1 MAATKAPSYGEYF
14 SPERLKEWPEPESVS
29 FMEVLAREDI
39 DEAVHAILF
48 RENHAVKQLDTYIQH
63 LAIFKERRREMIH
76 KKWVQSV
83 ADPLQQRIMEK
94 VISYRGVEK
103 MKQENF
109 EHFLKHTN
117 KTETVFGDHYNPD
130 VYDPF
135 YMKKKDPN
143 YGKVTVPPFCDPLF
157 RRQQEVDQERRANLE
172 YETGKRYSMQ
182 EFKEVEK
189 AGLRA
194 RLPQSLSPCT
204 VRFQKGG
211 IQAPREVELVGNAG
225 TAARS
230 TRLRPCVTCSL
241 GSLLMHISQW
251 GKTGPRV
258 QAGGPVSVTIYEA
271 GRDGEKRRREVL
283 QSKRERSS
291 EPEGGLVGRPRCWG
305 LAEVLGI
312 CVSVTRPLQREN
324 AVVAHELLRGQGQC
338 YRSPFQLV
346 FVET

>member
-211 IQAPREVELVGNAG
+211 IQAPREVELVGNAVPKSCPVQRRHICLQKGRPTGVSLLWRGSFFPGSSARGREGLSRRVWSQEPDSRALTPGRLG
-225 TAARS
+225 TARREG
-230 TRLRPCVTCSL
+230 RLRL
-241 GSLLMHISQW
+241 W
-251 GKTGPRV
+251 
-258 QAGGPVSVTIYEA
+258 
-271 GRDGEKRRREVL
+271 RE
-283 QSKRERSS
+283 E
-291 EPEGGLVGRPRCWG
+291 
-305 LAEVLGI
+305 
-312 CVSVTRPLQREN
+312 
-324 AVVAHELLRGQGQC
+324 
-338 YRSPFQLV
+338 
-346 FVET
+346 

>member
-225 TAARS
+225 LRSPTAEPSLLGAWGRHAERDAS
-230 TRLRPCVTCSL
+230 ASGGKSDGGRGPGQAPGVPAHDGPAGPRLVLRRLR
-241 GSLLMHISQW
+241 
-251 GKTGPRV
+251 
-258 QAGGPVSVTIYEA
+258 
-271 GRDGEKRRREVL
+271 
-283 QSKRERSS
+283 
-291 EPEGGLVGRPRCWG
+291 
-305 LAEVLGI
+305 
-312 CVSVTRPLQREN
+312 
-324 AVVAHELLRGQGQC
+324 
-338 YRSPFQLV
+338 
-346 FVET
+346 

>member
-48 RENHAVKQLDTYIQH
+48 RENHAVK
-63 LAIFKERRREMIH
+63 
-76 KKWVQSV
+76 
-83 ADPLQQRIMEK
+83 
-94 VISYRGVEK
+94 
-103 MKQENF
+103 
-109 EHFLKHTN
+109 
-117 KTETVFGDHYNPD
+117 ETVFGDHYNPD

-225 TAARS
+225 LRSPTAEPSLLGAWGRHAERDAS
-230 TRLRPCVTCSL
+230 ASGGKSDGGRGPGQAPGVPAHDGPAGPRLVLRRLR
-241 GSLLMHISQW
+241 
-251 GKTGPRV
+251 
-258 QAGGPVSVTIYEA
+258 
-271 GRDGEKRRREVL
+271 
-283 QSKRERSS
+283 
-291 EPEGGLVGRPRCWG
+291 
-305 LAEVLGI
+305 
-312 CVSVTRPLQREN
+312 
-324 AVVAHELLRGQGQC
+324 
-338 YRSPFQLV
+338 
-346 FVET
+346 

>member
-48 RENHAVKQLDTYIQH
+48 RENHAVK
-63 LAIFKERRREMIH
+63 
-76 KKWVQSV
+76 
-83 ADPLQQRIMEK
+83 
-94 VISYRGVEK
+94 
-103 MKQENF
+103 
-109 EHFLKHTN
+109 
-117 KTETVFGDHYNPD
+117 ETVFGDHYNPD

-211 IQAPREVELVGNAG
+211 IQAPREVELVGNAVPKSCPVQRRHICLQKGRPTGVSLLWRGSFFPGSSARGREGLSRRVWSQEPDSRALTPGRLG
-225 TAARS
+225 TARREG
-230 TRLRPCVTCSL
+230 RLRL
-241 GSLLMHISQW
+241 W
-251 GKTGPRV
+251 
-258 QAGGPVSVTIYEA
+258 
-271 GRDGEKRRREVL
+271 RE
-283 QSKRERSS
+283 E
-291 EPEGGLVGRPRCWG
+291 
-305 LAEVLGI
+305 
-312 CVSVTRPLQREN
+312 
-324 AVVAHELLRGQGQC
+324 
-338 YRSPFQLV
+338 
-346 FVET
+346 